1 MNQIILEGLDETVY
15 HEKLDNG
22 LNIYVL
28 RKKDYNTFSC
38 YFITNFGAL
47 VDNFIP
53 IGEKEYHK
61 FPKGIAHFLEHKMFE
76 EESGI
81 NVLEKFSSMQG
92 ACNAFT
98 NYEYTAYYV
107 NGVDNLKENLSFLLD
122 YVQNPYFTDENV
134 EKEKGIIN
142 QERLMTLDNPY
153 RTFNMRILKNIFN
166 NYEYGKSIV
175 GEKDEI
181 YSITKEDLYRCYNTF
196 YNPSNMSVI
205 VVSNQKEE
213 DIINLIKENQS
224 KKTFTHQDAISIKLP
239 KEENKVNK
247 EYDEFK
253 DNVVKNEVAYSIKFN
268 LNDINFDK
276 DKLGIYSKIL
286 LISNFSKMSDFNLKL
301 KQDGIINGNLGY
313 SASKYKDFAIASV
326 TASTNN
332 IDKTIES
339 IKDKFNNLDINE
351 EKFNLLKKSMISDF
365 VYSFTTT
372 ESIMNFLYS
381 NYYENKEIKGDLF
394 TKYKEINFEEYKN
407 VIKSIDFSN
416 VSITV
421 MKPLKDKE

>member
-1 MNQIILEGLDETVY
+1 MNKIILEGLDETVY

>member
-1 MNQIILEGLDETVY
+1 MNKIILEGLDETVY

-122 YVQNPYFTDENV
+122 YVQSPYFTDENV

-224 KKTFTHQDAISIKLP
+224 KKTFTHQDDISIKLP

-313 SASKYKDFAIASV
+313 SASKYKDFAIVSV

-351 EKFNLLKKSMISDF
+351 EKFHLLKKSMISDF

-407 VIKSIDFSN
+407 VIKLIDFSN